1 MEFLITDVSSAI
13 ESTLL
18 FVIGNE
24 SLTGSL
30 RDGEGGWVLG
40 SGDSGAAE
48 WLIVP
53 LSEAAPA
60 DNRNY
65 DIGGAFSYQ
74 SNGENVTVPLLP
86 NRITVAPDPSLII
99 HYFWEKF
106 VIGDNP
112 FTAEREPSLPFALGV
127 AVHNAGYGTAM
138 NMRITS
144 GQPEII
150 ENEKGLLVTFKII
163 GTQVGS
169 ERVTPS
175 LSVEFGDIGPTETRV
190 ARWLLLSS
198 LQGEFTNIQ
207 PALSTRTL

>member
-1 MEFLITDVSSAI
+1 M
-13 ESTLL
+13 
-18 FVIGNE
+18 
-24 SLTGSL
+24 
-30 RDGEGGWVLG
+30 
-40 SGDSGAAE
+40 
-48 WLIVP
+48 
-53 LSEAAPA
+53 
-60 DNRNY
+60 
-65 DIGGAFSYQ
+65 
-74 SNGENVTVPLLP
+74 TVPLLP
-86 NRITVAPDPSLII
+86 TRITVAPDPSLII
-99 HYFWEKF
+99 HYLWEKF

-112 FTAEREPSLPFALGV
+112 FTAEREPSVPFALGV

-175 LSVEFGDIGPTETRV
+175 LSVKFGDIGPTETRV

-198 LQGEFTNIQ
+198 HKESSPSSVISPGGAIGSNSCSSVRHNQ
-207 PALSTRTL
+207 LSKDSECTPPPQLHPGGQ